1 MPHGGR
7 RTRMTATGR
16 SIVTEGIP
24 GGGTVARMSAY
35 RLTRG
40 QYVGY
45 GIGATGTAGFGT
57 VPGLVLA
64 IYLTNTLGVAA
75 ALASLVVL
83 LPKLWDVFFL
93 PYVGNLSDRSTAKT
107 GSRTRFLVVGA
118 IGMLVCFPLM
128 FVLPAGVAPT
138 AAAAWVLVT
147 FLIAAS
153 AFGFFQV
160 PFIALAAEITDS
172 PPERTT
178 LMSWRVGFQVV
189 GILLFGV
196 GAPFLIKALP
206 NANAGYLLMGVVV
219 GALIALGMLV
229 CWFTVRHL
237 KRYVTEST
245 AAGHSIVQQ
254 FRVAWSARAFRILV
268 AAFVVQALGAGAV
281 LAAAPYFSTYVLG
294 VADFGI
300 VFGVLLV
307 PAVIV
312 MPLWA
317 FVGHR
322 IGKRHGFL
330 LASLLFML
338 GLLLSL
344 ASSFV
349 PLAVA
354 LALVA
359 VTSVGYAGMQMF
371 PLAMLPDTISDDAA
385 TSGQQRAG
393 SFTGVWTAGETAAFA
408 IGPALVLLLL
418 AVTGYVSSTGNEAI
432 AQPDSAVLGVHLAFS
447 VLPVVLV
454 ALSLPLILRY
464 PLREETLAH
473 TSGR

>member
-1 MPHGGR
+1 
-7 RTRMTATGR
+7 
-16 SIVTEGIP
+16 
-24 GGGTVARMSAY
+24 MSAY
-35 RLTRG
+35 RLSRG
-40 QYVGY
+40 QYLGY
-45 GIGATGTAGFGT
+45 GLGATGTAGFGT

-83 LPKLWDVFFL
+83 VPKLWDVFFL
-93 PYVGNLSDRSTAKT
+93 PYVGNLSDRSVHRH
-107 GSRTRFLVVGA
+107 GSRTRFLVYGA
-118 IGMLVCFPLM
+118 IGMLLCFPLM
-128 FVLPAGVAPT
+128 FAVPDGTTPTVA
-138 AAAAWVLVT
+138 ALWVLLA

-189 GILLFGV
+189 GILAFGV
-196 GAPFLIKALP
+196 GAPFLVKAVADP
-206 NANAGYLLMGVVV
+206 NQGYLLMGVVV
-219 GALIALGMLV
+219 GAFISLGMIA

-245 AAGHSIVQQ
+245 REGHSIVQQ
-254 FRVAWSARAFRILV
+254 FRVAWSARPFRILV
-268 AAFVVQALGAGAV
+268 AAFIVQALGAGAV

-294 VADFGI
+294 VSDFGI

-307 PAVIV
+307 PAVIF

-322 IGKRHGFL
+322 IGKRRGFL
-330 LASLLFML
+330 ISSVLFML

-344 ASSFV
+344 ASSYV
-349 PLAVA
+349 PLGVA

-359 VTSVGYAGMQMF
+359 LTSVGYAGMQMF
-371 PLAMLPDTISDDAA
+371 PLAMLPDTISEDAA
-385 TSGQQRAG
+385 SSGQQRAG

-418 AVTGYVSSTGNEAI
+418 AVTGYVSSTGNA
-432 AQPDSAVLGVHLAFS
+432 AVPQPDSAILGVHLAFS

-464 PLREETLAH
+464 PLREETLTH
-473 TSGR
+473 TSGT

>member
-1 MPHGGR
+1 
-7 RTRMTATGR
+7 
-16 SIVTEGIP
+16 
-24 GGGTVARMSAY
+24 MSAY
-35 RLTRG
+35 RLGRG

-45 GIGATGTAGFGT
+45 GLGATGTAGFGT

-75 ALASLVVL
+75 ALASVVVL
-83 LPKLWDVFFL
+83 VPKLWDVFFL
-93 PYVGNLSDRSTAKT
+93 PYVGNLSDRSVHKH
-107 GSRTRFLVVGA
+107 GSRTRFLVFGA

-128 FVLPAGVAPT
+128 FAVPDGTSPTVA
-138 AAAAWVLVT
+138 ALWVMLAFLV
-147 FLIAAS
+147 AAS
-153 AFGFFQV
+153 AFAFFQV

-189 GILLFGV
+189 GILAFGV
-196 GAPFLIKALP
+196 GAPFLVKTVADP
-206 NANAGYLLMGVVV
+206 NAGYLLMGVVV
-219 GALIALGMLV
+219 GFFIALGMLA

-245 AAGHSIVQQ
+245 SDGHSIVDQ

-268 AAFVVQALGAGAV
+268 AAFIVQALGAGAV

-294 VADFGI
+294 VSDFGI

-307 PAVIV
+307 PAVIF

-317 FVGHR
+317 FVGHH
-322 IGKRHGFL
+322 IGKRRGFL
-330 LASLLFML
+330 ISSVLFML

-344 ASSFV
+344 ASSYV

-354 LALVA
+354 LVLIAL
-359 VTSVGYAGMQMF
+359 TSVGYAGMQMF
-371 PLAMLPDTISDDAA
+371 PLAMLPDTISQDAA
-385 TSGQQRAG
+385 TSGKQRAG

-418 AVTGYVSSTGNEAI
+418 AVTGYVSSTGNEAV
-432 AQPDSAVLGVHLAFS
+432 AQPDSAILGVHLAFS

>member
-1 MPHGGR
+1 
-7 RTRMTATGR
+7 
-16 SIVTEGIP
+16 
-24 GGGTVARMSAY
+24 MSAY
-35 RLTRG
+35 RLGRR
-40 QYVGY
+40 QYIGY
-45 GIGATGTAGFGT
+45 GLGATGTAGFGT

-75 ALASLVVL
+75 GLASLVVL
-83 LPKLWDVFFL
+83 VPKLWDVFFL
-93 PYVGNLSDRSTAKT
+93 PYVGNLSDRSVHKH
-107 GSRTRFLVVGA
+107 GSRTRFLVYGA
-118 IGMLVCFPLM
+118 IGMLLCFPLM
-128 FVLPAGVAPT
+128 FAVPDGTAPT
-138 AAAAWVLVT
+138 AAAIWVLFA

-196 GAPFLIKALP
+196 GAPFLVSAVP
-206 NANAGYLLMGVVV
+206 DANSGYLLMGVVV
-219 GALIALGMLV
+219 GALIALGMLA

-237 KRYVTEST
+237 KRYVSEST
-245 AAGHSIVQQ
+245 AAGHSIAEQ
-254 FRVAWSARAFRILV
+254 FRVAWSARPFRILV
-268 AAFVVQALGAGAV
+268 AAFIVQALGAGAV
-281 LAAAPYFSTYVLG
+281 LAAAPYFSTYILG
-294 VADFGI
+294 VSDFGI

-307 PAVIV
+307 PAVIF

-322 IGKRHGFL
+322 IGKRRGFL
-330 LASLLFML
+330 ISSLLFML

-344 ASSFV
+344 GASRL
-349 PLAVA
+349 PLA
-354 LALVA
+354 LALVLIA
-359 VTSVGYAGMQMF
+359 ITSVGYAGMQMF
-371 PLAMLPDTISDDAA
+371 PLAMLPDTIADDAA

-408 IGPALVLLLL
+408 IGPALVLLML
-418 AVTGYVSSTGNEAI
+418 AVTGYISTTAGQTVT
-432 AQPDSAVLGVHLAFS
+432 QPDSAIVGVHLAFS

-464 PLREETLAH
+464 PLREETLVQ
-473 TSGR
+473 TSGT

>member
-1 MPHGGR
+1 
-7 RTRMTATGR
+7 
-16 SIVTEGIP
+16 
-24 GGGTVARMSAY
+24 MSAY
-35 RLTRG
+35 RLGRR
-40 QYVGY
+40 QYIGY
-45 GIGATGTAGFGT
+45 GLGATGTAGFGT

-75 ALASLVVL
+75 GLASLVVL
-83 LPKLWDVFFL
+83 VPKLWDVFFL
-93 PYVGNLSDRSTAKT
+93 PYVGNLSDRSVHKH
-107 GSRTRFLVVGA
+107 GSRTRFLVYGA
-118 IGMLVCFPLM
+118 IGMLLCFPLM
-128 FVLPAGVAPT
+128 FAVPDGTAPT
-138 AAAAWVLVT
+138 VAAIWVLIT

-196 GAPFLIKALP
+196 GAPFLVSAVP
-206 NANAGYLLMGVVV
+206 DANSGYLLMGVVV
-219 GALIALGMLV
+219 GALIALGMLA

-237 KRYVTEST
+237 KRYVSEST
-245 AAGHSIVQQ
+245 AAGHSIVEQ
-254 FRVAWSARAFRILV
+254 FRVAWSARAFRVLV

-294 VADFGI
+294 VSDFGI

-307 PAVIV
+307 PAVIF

-322 IGKRHGFL
+322 IGKRRGFL
-330 LASLLFML
+330 ISSLLFML

-344 ASSFV
+344 AASRL
-349 PLAVA
+349 PLA
-354 LALVA
+354 LALVLIA

-371 PLAMLPDTISDDAA
+371 PLAMLPDTIAEDAA

-408 IGPALVLLLL
+408 IGPALVLLML
-418 AVTGYVSSTGNEAI
+418 AVTGYISTTAGQTVT
-432 AQPDSAVLGVHLAFS
+432 QPDSAIVGVQLAFS

-464 PLREETLAH
+464 PLREETLVQ
-473 TSGR
+473 TSGT